1 MVSDNYLKN
10 YARKIYER
18 VPGYSFQKVRELS
31 PKFLPA
37 IQYYYDLIK
46 REAEDGAMNNLR
58 NVVYYSSG
66 MEALVYINQY
76 MQALQSARAQYDRNF
91 ADYRETR
98 IRMDELEYYSEM
110 YPPELRE
117 TLYAQEKHAL
127 KRSTTNMAECSAK
140 IRSLKAKMNN
150 YLQVLDE
157 FAYDYEFADISNKIK
172 QARDF
177 LLEDITGE

>member
-18 VPGYSFQKVRELS
+18 VPGYTFQKVRELA
-31 PKFLPA
+31 PRYLPA

-66 MEALVYINQY
+66 IEALVYINQY

-91 ADYRETR
+91 ADYDEAR
-98 IRMDELEYYSEM
+98 IRMDEIKYSDK
-110 YPPELRE
+110 YPPELID
-117 TLYAQEKHAL
+117 TLYEQEKRL
-127 KRSTTNMAECSAK
+127 SIRSAAYMAECRAK
-140 IRSLKAKMNN
+140 IKGLKAKMDN

>member
-1 MVSDNYLKN
+1 MVGDDYLKN

-18 VPGYSFQKVRELS
+18 VPGYTFEKVRELS
-31 PKFLPA
+31 PKYLPA

-58 NVVYYSSG
+58 NVVYYSDG
-66 MEALVYINQY
+66 IEALVHINQY
-76 MQALQSARAQYDRNF
+76 MQALQSARALYDKHF
-91 ADYRETR
+91 ADYREASR
-98 IRMDELEYYSEM
+98 RMDEIKYPGK
-110 YPPELRE
+110 YPPELIE
-117 TLYAQEKHAL
+117 TLKEQEEFSSS
-127 KRSTTNMAECSAK
+127 RSKTCMAKCRDK
-140 IRSLKAKMNN
+140 IRDLKAQMND

-157 FAYDYEFADISNKIK
+157 LAYNYEFADISNKIK

>member
-18 VPGYSFQKVRELS
+18 VPGYNFQKVRELS

-46 REAEDGAMNNLR
+46 RKVEDGAMIDLR
-58 NVVYYSSG
+58 NIVYYSSG
-66 MEALVYINQY
+66 IEALVYINQY
-76 MQALQSARAQYDRNF
+76 MQVLQSLRAQYDKNF

-98 IRMDELEYYSEM
+98 IRMDELRYSDM
-110 YPPELRE
+110 YPPELID
-117 TLYAQEKHAL
+117 TLYAQEYHAY
-127 KRSTTNMAECSAK
+127 KRSGAKLAECRAK
-140 IRSLKAKMNN
+140 IRGLKAKMNN

-157 FAYDYEFADISNKIK
+157 FAYNYDFADISNKIK

>member
-10 YARKIYER
+10 YAKKIYER

-31 PKFLPA
+31 PKYLPA

-58 NVVYYSSG
+58 NIVYYSNG

-76 MQALQSARAQYDRNF
+76 LQVLQSVRAQYDKSF

-98 IRMDELEYYSEM
+98 IRMDELQFSDM
-110 YPPELRE
+110 YPPELID
-117 TLYAQEKHAL
+117 TLHEQERYAL
-127 KRSTTNMAECSAK
+127 KRASNNMAECRAK
-140 IRSLKAKMNN
+140 IRGLKAKMND
-150 YLQVLDE
+150 YLQVLDQ
-157 FAYDYEFADISNKIK
+157 FAYNYEFADISDKIK

>member
-18 VPGYSFQKVRELS
+18 VPGYTFQKVRELS
-31 PKFLPA
+31 PKYLPA

-58 NVVYYSSG
+58 NVVYYSDG
-66 MEALVYINQY
+66 MEALVYIDQY

-91 ADYRETR
+91 ADYREAR
-98 IRMDELEYYSEM
+98 IRMDELEYSDK
-110 YPPELRE
+110 YPPELIE
-117 TLYAQEKHAL
+117 TLIAQEKY
-127 KRSTTNMAECSAK
+127 RSRRSATHMAECRAQ
-140 IRSLKAKMNN
+140 IRGLKAKMDN

-157 FAYDYEFADISNKIK
+157 FAYDYEFVDISNKIK

>member
-18 VPGYSFQKVRELS
+18 VPGYTFEKVRELS
-31 PKFLPA
+31 PKYLPA

-58 NVVYYSSG
+58 NVVYYSGG
-66 MEALVYINQY
+66 MEALVNINQY
-76 MQALQSARAQYDRNF
+76 MQALQSARAHYDMNF
-91 ADYRETR
+91 ADYKEARS
-98 IRMDELEYYSEM
+98 RMDEIKYSDK
-110 YPPELRE
+110 YPPELIE
-117 TLYAQEKHAL
+117 TLIAQEES
-127 KRSTTNMAECSAK
+127 RSRRSATYMAECRAE
-140 IRSLKAKMNN
+140 IRGLKAKMNK
-150 YLQVLDE
+150 YLQALDE
-157 FAYDYEFADISNKIK
+157 LAYDYEFADISNKIK

>member
-1 MVSDNYLKN
+1 MVSDDYLKN

-18 VPGYSFQKVRELS
+18 VPGYTFQKVRELS
-31 PKFLPA
+31 PRFLPA

-66 MEALVYINQY
+66 IEALVHINQY
-76 MQALQSARAQYDRNF
+76 MQALQSLRAQYDKNF

-98 IRMDELEYYSEM
+98 IRMDELQYSDM
-110 YPPELRE
+110 YPPELIE
-117 TLYAQEKHAL
+117 TLIAQEKYRSR
-127 KRSTTNMAECSAK
+127 RSTANMAECRHK
-140 IRSLKAKMNN
+140 IRDLEVKMNN

>member
-18 VPGYSFQKVRELS
+18 VPGYTFQKVRELS

-66 MEALVYINQY
+66 IEALVYIDQY
-76 MQALQSARAQYDRNF
+76 MQVLQSIRAQYDKNF

-98 IRMDELEYYSEM
+98 IRMDELKYSDM
-110 YPPELRE
+110 YPEELID
-117 TLYAQEKHAL
+117 TLYEQEKRASR
-127 KRSTTNMAECSAK
+127 RSVANMAECRAE
-140 IRSLKAKMNN
+140 IRGLKVKMDN

-157 FAYDYEFADISNKIK
+157 FAFNYDFADISNKIK

>member
-31 PKFLPA
+31 PKYLPA

-46 REAEDGAMNNLR
+46 RAAEDGAMNNLR
-58 NVVYYSSG
+58 NVIYYSDG

-91 ADYRETR
+91 ADYKEARS
-98 IRMDELEYYSEM
+98 RMDEIKYSDK
-110 YPPELRE
+110 YPPELME
-117 TLYAQEKHAL
+117 TLYEQEKY
-127 KRSTTNMAECSAK
+127 RSRRSATYMAECRAE
-140 IRSLKAKMNN
+140 IRGLKAKMDN

-157 FAYDYEFADISNKIK
+157 FAYNYDFADISNKIK

>member
-18 VPGYSFQKVRELS
+18 VPGYTFEKVRELS
-31 PKFLPA
+31 PKYLPA

-66 MEALVYINQY
+66 IEALVYINQY
-76 MQALQSARAQYDRNF
+76 MQVLQSVRAQYDKNF
-91 ADYRETR
+91 ADYREAR
-98 IRMDELEYYSEM
+98 IRMDELMYSDM
-110 YPPELRE
+110 YPPELIE
-117 TLYAQEKHAL
+117 TLYEQEKRASR
-127 KRSTTNMAECSAK
+127 RSATNMAECRAK
-140 IRSLKAKMNN
+140 IRGLKAKMNN

-157 FAYDYEFADISNKIK
+157 FAYNYDFADISNKIK

>member
-18 VPGYSFQKVRELS
+18 VPGYTFQKVRELS

-46 REAEDGAMNNLR
+46 RKAEDGAMNNLR
-58 NVVYYSSG
+58 NVIYYSNG
-66 MEALVYINQY
+66 IEALVYINQY
-76 MQALQSARAQYDRNF
+76 MQALQSARASYDRNF
-91 ADYRETR
+91 ADYREAR
-98 IRMDELEYYSEM
+98 IRMDEIKYSDK
-110 YPPELRE
+110 YPPELIE
-117 TLYAQEKHAL
+117 TLYEQEKS
-127 KRSTTNMAECSAK
+127 RSIRSDAKLTECRAK
-140 IRSLKAKMNN
+140 IRDLEIKMNN

-157 FAYDYEFADISNKIK
+157 FAYNYEFADISNKIK